1 MLLRMLG
8 RTIEQR
14 CDLSQERDPGLSI
27 RYIKIFVMEGTAG
40 GDTYLRQYCTKD
52 PSVDVLHIGQVQ
64 GRRRDV
70 QSETEQTDPEP
81 LLKAG
86 LNAWKIVHRQRS

>member
-1 MLLRMLG
+1 MLG

-40 GDTYLRQYCTKD
+40 GEVRYREEETFRVKQNRQTQSLCSRRVSTPGK
-52 PSVDVLHIGQVQ
+52 LFIGRGVESWLFGVGGDK
-64 GRRRDV
+64 GRPG
-70 QSETEQTDPEP
+70 Q
-81 LLKAG
+81 
-86 LNAWKIVHRQRS
+86 HRVRS